1 MIIKLSLHELRKDIK
16 LIIPVIL
23 QLACA
28 LILII
33 ACVSS
38 VTSRFK
44 YYKPFSE
51 MLEKDGCVAVIGTVS
66 PYRNT
71 ELKEMLKGC
80 EDVSLSYN
88 MAAGSGIAS
97 PTVYDDK
104 IMECYPLEML
114 SGEWVVSAPDKQYPQ
129 IMVSANTKY
138 KKGDLIETNLGFTF
152 EVAGIFKDSQKLFV
166 FNNMVAKYSD
176 YRLFF
181 AEDDEKTERV
191 IMSRSEADKC
201 DAACYPSGLGF
212 ISYGSV
218 SDDENVENSITLM
231 EYGAVGTFLN
241 SDVRNNS
248 KTYIYDQLYT
258 LLPILICVSILLLVS
273 ILSVNSIVTVKR
285 LRFYSVYQICGLTS
299 RRCSL
304 IAVIKAIFISA
315 FSSGICFLMF
325 IIKEKTNFLNSFIL
339 DFGAVQML
347 CCLVYLILNIIIS
360 YIVCRVIITKNELNQ
375 ILKEN

>member
-23 QLACA
+23 QLSCA

-71 ELKEMLKGC
+71 ELKEKLKGC
-80 EDVSLSYN
+80 ENVSLCYN

-138 KKGDLIETNLGFTF
+138 KKGDLIKTNLDLTF
-152 EVAGIFKDSQKLFV
+152 EIAGIFKDSQKLFV
-166 FNNMVAKYSD
+166 FNNMVANYSD

-181 AEDDEKTERV
+181 AEDDEITERV

-201 DAACYPSGLGF
+201 DALCYPSGLGF

-218 SDDENVENSITLM
+218 SDDENIENSITLA

-241 SDVRNNS
+241 SDIRHNS

-299 RRCSL
+299 RRCSM

-315 FSSGICFLMF
+315 LSVGICFLML
-325 IIKEKTNFLNSFIL
+325 IIKEKTEFLNSFIL
-339 DFGAVQML
+339 EFGAVQML
-347 CCLVYLILNIIIS
+347 CCLGYLILNIIIS